1 MTFIPSILSNDDNN
15 NSSNT
20 ILLSNSIFN
29 GLTTSTIGYN
39 YLIISILSDVSSA
52 NNGLII
58 SFSDD
63 NINFDDYYFNNYTS
77 NQKFIE
83 SFKIIKNYYK
93 IRYINGSSN
102 QSIFKLT
109 TRLSTDSN
117 NEYNNTIS
125 NNLISFDNNIEGT
138 KDSFN
143 KLRISSPLTLIDLKF
158 PNDNSTQTE
167 YLSNNIMIDY
177 NQSGSGIFNQTFG
190 KGMGI
195 YEIIGNSSNNTFISQ
210 SRKYATYQP
219 GKSLLFLASS
229 VLNSS
234 NNTSNNYSAYVG
246 YFDELNGV
254 YFMNNNGII
263 KIGLRNDGSGSVID
277 TLINQNDWN
286 IDPLN
291 GNGVSG
297 LTLNFSK
304 TQLFVID
311 LEWLGVGRI
320 RYGFYIYGQIY
331 YVHQITNINQLT
343 APYMSTPNLPI
354 RFQLNNNGTGNAYLT
369 QICSTVISE
378 GGYNPIGRSFSANNG
393 LTSISVNST
402 ETNLLAIT
410 GNTYYY
416 HHNIIPTF
424 INIIAGSNDA
434 ILYYVKLIYNCDSS
448 GTTWTNVDL
457 NNSVIQYSVG
467 TNINLND
474 GYNIT
479 LDSSYAIGKSTVNF
493 NDLSNSFNSIL
504 QLTSNINNVPDVIL
518 ISAQKVSGGSTDVYS
533 SISWQEVY

>member
-1 MTFIPSILSNDDNN
+1 MTFIPSVLSKDDNN
-15 NSSNT
+15 NTSNS
-20 ILLSNSIFN
+20 ILLSNNTFN
-29 GLTTSTIGYN
+29 GSSTSTIGYN
-39 YLIISILSDVSSA
+39 YLIISILCDVSSS

-102 QSIFKLT
+102 QTTFKLT
-109 TRLSTDSN
+109 TRLSTVSD

-125 NNLISFDNNIEGT
+125 NNLINFDNNIEST
-138 KDSFN
+138 KDAFN
-143 KLRISSPLTLIDLKF
+143 KLRVSNPLTLIDLKF
-158 PNDNSTQTE
+158 PNDSSTQTE
-167 YLSNNIMIDY
+167 YLSNNMIIDY
-177 NQSGSGIFNQTFG
+177 NESGSGTFNQTFG
-190 KGMGI
+190 KGMGV
-195 YEIIGNSSNNTFISQ
+195 YEIIGDGTNNTFISQ

-219 GKSLLFLASS
+219 GKSLLFLASCI
-229 VLNSS
+229 LNSS
-234 NNTSNNYSAYVG
+234 NNNSDNYSAYVG
-246 YFDELNGV
+246 YFDDLNGV
-254 YFMNNNGII
+254 YFMNDNGII
-263 KIGLRNDGSGSVID
+263 KIGLRNDGSGSVVD
-277 TLINQNDWN
+277 TLISQDDWN
-286 IDPLN
+286 IDSLN
-291 GNGVSG
+291 GNGISG
-297 LTLNFSK
+297 ITLDFSK
-304 TQLFVID
+304 TQLVVID

-320 RYGFYIYGQIY
+320 RYGFYIYGRIY

-343 APYMSTPNLPI
+343 APYMSSPNLPI
-354 RFQLNNNGTGNAYLT
+354 RFQLNNNGSNNAYLT

-393 LTSISVNST
+393 ITSISVDAT

-434 ILYYVKLIYNCDSS
+434 ILYYVKIIYNCDSS
-448 GTTWTNVDL
+448 GSTWNDIDL
-457 NNSVIQYSVG
+457 NNSVVKYSVG
-467 TNINLND
+467 TNIVLSG
-474 GYNIT
+474 GYIIT
-479 LDSSYAIGKSTVNF
+479 LDSSYAIGKNTINF
-493 NDLSNSFNSIL
+493 NDLSNSFNNIL
-504 QLTSNINNVPDVIL
+504 QLTSNIDNIPDIIL